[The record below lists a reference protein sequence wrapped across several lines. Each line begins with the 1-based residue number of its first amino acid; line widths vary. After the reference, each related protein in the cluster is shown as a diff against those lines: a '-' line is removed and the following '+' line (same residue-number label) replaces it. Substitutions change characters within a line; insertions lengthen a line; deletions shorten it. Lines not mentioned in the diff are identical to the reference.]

1 MDETG
6 HARLTDF
13 GLSAVASDFG
23 SAGSITDDHA
33 VRWAAPEILNMERS
47 VSKES
52 DVYSF
57 GMVVVEVQA
66 FDLIVIEWATHRYKI
81 FTGKVPFYDSTP
93 TAVAVDVLSGTRPAR
108 PAHPNLTNDLWGL
121 TENCWN
127 QDPQRRPGISEV
139 ILCLPTISIP
149 RHGDSTIPDDMG
161 LGNVQKRELPS
172 RELSFVPPN
181 EVRLSEVRR
190 TMLPTAPANTLT
202 SQPSTTFEAQQAL
215 PRFPL
220 YPRRGFNPQR

>member
-1 MDETG
+1 MDDAG
-6 HARLTDF
+6 RARLTDF
-13 GLSAVASDFG
+13 GLAAVALDFG

-66 FDLIVIEWATHRYKI
+66 FDLIIIKWATHRYKI

-93 TAVAVDVLSGTRPAR
+93 TAVAVDVLSGIRPAR

-121 TENCWN
+121 TEHCWN
-127 QDPQRRPGISEV
+127 QDPQRRPEISEV
-139 ILCLPTISIP
+139 ILCLQTISIP
-149 RHGDSTIPDDMG
+149 RHGNITTPDGMV
-161 LGNVQKRELPS
+161 LGSVQKRELPS
-172 RELSFVPPN
+172 GEFSFVPPD
-181 EVRLSEVRR
+181 EVRLSEVGRI
-190 TMLPTAPANTLT
+190 TLPIVPANTLT
-202 SQPSTTFEAQQAL
+202 SQASRTLEAHQTLSRFL
-215 PRFPL
+215 PCP
-220 YPRRGFNPQR
+220 PRGFNPRR